1 MEPLSTIRRGEKK
14 GVPSSYAHDGGGLDA
29 GKKGECV
36 SEHLPEYH
44 MHLPPPKIQQP
55 Q

>member
-29 GKKGECV
+29 GKKKVNVCL
-36 SEHLPEYH
+36 S
-44 MHLPPPKIQQP
+44 IF
-55 Q
+55 